1 VSTLDGD
8 ETPRDVA
15 RRFESLFA
23 ARPRLVRAPG
33 RVNLI
38 GEHTDYTG
46 GFVMPVA
53 IQLRTTVAIA
63 SGSDSTL
70 TIHSENVGET
80 ATIDL
85 SQSLRPSGQW
95 SDYVSGVAAVLL
107 QEGCN
112 LRGAQMFLTS
122 SVPRGAGLSS
132 SAALEVAAGFALLRE
147 AGKPFDHLSL
157 AKWCQ
162 RAENE
167 FVGARCGIMDQYIA
181 CFGQRD
187 RALLIDCRSL
197 ENRALPLPSASAIVV
212 INTMVKHSIAS
223 GEYNARRAD
232 CEAAA
237 AILSRHLPHV
247 KTLRDVT
254 PEDLERHV
262 EHLTPVIARRARH
275 VVSENRRVLAA
286 ADALERG
293 DLARFG
299 ELMGESHRSLRDDYE
314 VSCPELD
321 LLVELA
327 ASEPGV
333 FGTRMT
339 GGGFGGCTVSLVNTA
354 DASRFVDS
362 MQQRYATATGKH
374 PDAWVCV
381 ASSGVEELGG

>member
-1 VSTLDGD
+1 VTPVAD
-8 ETPRDVA
+8 EHAPHEVA
-15 RRFESLFA
+15 RRFEKRFGG
-23 ARPRLVRAPG
+23 RPRLIRAPG

-53 IQLRTTVAIA
+53 IDLATTVAIA
-63 SGSDSTL
+63 SDRHRTL
-70 TIHSENVGET
+70 IVHSESVGET

-85 SQSLRPSGQW
+85 SQTLAPSGRW
-95 SDYVSGVAAVLL
+95 SDYVAGVASVLL
-107 QEGCN
+107 QEGCDV
-112 LRGAQMFLTS
+112 RGAQALIS
-122 SVPRGAGLSS
+122 SDVPRGAGLSS
-132 SAALEVAAGFALLRE
+132 SAALEVATGFALLSE
-147 AGKPFDHLSL
+147 AGKPFDRLSL
-157 AKWCQ
+157 ALWCQ

-197 ENRALPLPSASAIVV
+197 ESEANPLPPTIAIVV
-212 INTMVKHSIAS
+212 INTMVKHSIAG

-232 CEAAA
+232 VEAAA
-237 AILSRHLPHV
+237 AMFGRHLAHV

-254 PEDLERHV
+254 PDDLAKHAGD
-262 EHLTPVIARRARH
+262 LTPTVARRARH
-275 VVSENRRVLAA
+275 VVTENQRVLAA
-286 ADALERG
+286 AEALKQG
-293 DLARFG
+293 DYMHFG
-299 ELMGESHRSLRDDYE
+299 ELMAASHRSLRDDYE

-339 GGGFGGCTVSLVNTA
+339 GGGFGGCTVSLV
-354 DASRFVDS
+354 DKPSASHFVDS
-362 MQQRYATATGKH
+362 MKRRYADATGLN
-374 PDAWVCV
+374 PDAWIAV
-381 ASSGVEELGG
+381 ASDGVAELR